1 MNSSFLLNL
10 ILLLCIYTTSIYSYS
25 VTVTYDSN
33 QCFILTSDSSSTVS
47 GSFEVIS
54 GDPNQLIISV
64 IGPPPLKYV
73 HFESKYKAGL
83 EEEKDLSEGEF
94 AFISNKAGDYQMCL
108 ASNDDVGSDGLPAVI
123 AFNFR
128 TLSSGEQDYQYKGL
142 DKELIELRQGLDSLK
157 DHQSYM
163 NQREDVHTS
172 TLESINTK
180 VTFWTVIEA
189 IMLVG
194 MALWQVTYISNFF
207 ETKRKI

>member
-1 MNSSFLLNL
+1 M
-10 ILLLCIYTTSIYSYS
+10 TS
-25 VTVTYDSN
+25 DSN

-47 GSFEVIS
+47 GSFEVIT

-64 IGPPPLKYV
+64 IGPPPLNYV
-73 HFESKYKAGL
+73 HFESKFKPGL

-108 ASNDDVGSDGLPAVI
+108 SSNDDVGTDGLPAIV

-128 TLSSGEQDYQYKGL
+128 TLASGEQDYQYKGL
-142 DKELIELRQGLDSLK
+142 ELELSELRQGLDSLK

-189 IMLVG
+189 IMLIG